1 MTDSD
6 PKSSIQI
13 NHGYISWEINCDF
26 RFASQD
32 DKALIRW
39 SSFKDKNLFV
49 WEQIQSQGEQIHSQ
63 GSIITFFKSGPQF
76 RLRKIEMSGLL
87 LLK

>member
-13 NHGYISWEINCDF
+13 NHRYISWEINCDF

-39 SSFKDKNLFV
+39 SSFKEKKSVRRGANSFP
-49 WEQIQSQGEQIHSQ
+49 GEH
-63 GSIITFFKSGPQF
+63 ITFFKSGPQF
-76 RLRKIEMSGLL
+76 RLRKIEMAGLL